1 LAENT
6 LQAKRF
12 SQAVF
17 EIARE
22 HHEIDKWQND
32 LQKIAILVQN
42 EEFVA
47 VMENPRFSFE
57 DKAGLLEKHL
67 KGIDRKVLNLAFILI
82 RDGKFS
88 LIKDVYS
95 GFQMLVDDQR
105 GIEKAEIITA
115 IPLDENERAGMAE
128 RLGEIIGKKIILTE
142 KIDSDII
149 GGIIVR
155 VGGKILDGSTRTRLV
170 ALRNDL
176 INMGS

>member
-1 LAENT
+1 
-6 LQAKRF
+6 
-12 SQAVF
+12 
-17 EIARE
+17 
-22 HHEIDKWQND
+22 
-32 LQKIAILVQN
+32 
-42 EEFVA
+42 
-47 VMENPRFSFE
+47 
-57 DKAGLLEKHL
+57 LEKHL

-88 LIKDVYS
+88 LIRDVYS

-128 RLGEIIGKKIILTE
+128 RLGEITGKKIILTE
-142 KIDSDII
+142 KIDPNII

-155 VGGKILDGSTRTRLV
+155 VGGKILDGSTRTRLA